1 MMTRTLIGTA
11 AILTILAPAISAQ
24 AFDRKSLVWQKCTGC
39 HAPGGDGKISRV
51 EEIRTTPEEWT
62 VIIDRMRRVHGMP
75 LTKVEMDGLIKELC
89 ATQIL
94 TREEQAKVSY
104 LSLFHNSQQQ
114 ETAEGK
120 EEERLFATCVRCHSA
135 GKIRSYRMT
144 ESSWSKVRDF
154 HLYMDPAVVYQM
166 REMHWREEAE
176 TVLRD
181 LAKSLAYGKA
191 WSAPEARLEGQW
203 AVTGYEPGK
212 GTYRGQADITGGAG
226 GEYKIAGKLQ
236 YSDGTSEAFDG
247 EATLYGGYALR
258 TRTRHAGAETRGAY
272 ILNGAE
278 LKGENHFPAPRFRT
292 STATWVRKDAGTR
305 VVRVT
310 PGFLLSGE
318 RSTLRV
324 EGVDLP
330 AVTAADVAFTGGSV
344 KVVSARRVAPDVV
357 EIQVVASARDIGAA
371 RLALKGLDAGSI
383 VLAPRVDYIV
393 VTPAIGRARLAGGPH
408 YPPEGVQFEAIAYAR
423 RGEPKR
429 EALAVVPAALRASDG
444 VALGPV
450 PAKFSLVEEKTR
462 EGDDDLRWISGIGA
476 NGSYLPTR
484 DYGPIPGRP
493 YTNEGSGLVKVV
505 ATHTRGG
512 KSFRAEAKLAVTVP
526 DFVQRIR

>member
-1 MMTRTLIGTA
+1 MTRTLIGA
-11 AILTILAPAISAQ
+11 VAGLALLASATSAQ
-24 AFDRKSLVWQKCTGC
+24 AFDRKSLVWQKCTAC
-39 HAPGGDGKISRV
+39 HAPGGDGKIPRV

-62 VIIDRMRRVHGMP
+62 VIVDRMRRLHGMP
-75 LTKVEMDGLIKELC
+75 LTKDEMDGLLKELC
-89 ATQIL
+89 STQIL
-94 TREEQAKVSY
+94 TPDEQAKVSY

-114 ETAEGK
+114 EAPEGK
-120 EEERLFATCVRCHSA
+120 DEERLFATCVRCHSA

-154 HLYMDPAVVYQM
+154 HLFMDPAVVYQL

-176 TVLRD
+176 AVLRD

-191 WSAPEARLEGQW
+191 RSAPEARLEGRW
-203 AVTGYEPGK
+203 AVMGYEPGK
-212 GTYRGQADITGGAG
+212 GTYRGEAEITGGAG
-226 GEYKIAGKLQ
+226 GEYRIAGKLQ
-236 YSDGTSEAFDG
+236 YSDRTSEPFEG

-272 ILNGAE
+272 VLNGAE

-318 RSTLRV
+318 KSTLKV

-330 AVTAADVAFTGGSV
+330 AITAADVAFTGGSV
-344 KVVSARRVAPDVV
+344 KVLSARRVAPEVV
-357 EIQVVASARDIGAA
+357 EVQVVASAPDVSAV
-371 RLALKGLDAGSI
+371 RLALKGLDAGSV
-383 VLAPRVDYIV
+383 VLAPRVDHIV

-408 YPPEGVQFEAIAYAR
+408 YPPEGVQFEAIAYATH
-423 RGEPKR
+423 GKAKGD
-429 EALAVVPAALRASDG
+429 ALAVVPAALGASDD

-450 PAKFSLVEEKTR
+450 AAKFSLLEEKTR
-462 EGDDDLRWISGIGA
+462 EGDDDLRYISSIGV
-476 NGSYLPTR
+476 NGSYIPTGN
-484 DYGPIPGRP
+484 YGPVPGRP

-512 KSFRAEAKLAVTVP
+512 KTYRAEARLAVTVP

>member
-1 MMTRTLIGTA
+1 MTRTLIGAA
-11 AILTILAPAISAQ
+11 AILALLAPATSAQ
-24 AFDRKSLVWQKCTGC
+24 AFERTSLVWQKCTSC
-39 HAPGGDGKISRV
+39 HAPGADGKIPRV

-62 VIIDRMRRVHGMP
+62 VIVDRMRRLHGMP
-75 LTKVEMDGLIKELC
+75 LTKVEMDGLLKELC
-89 ATQIL
+89 STQIL
-94 TREEQAKVSY
+94 TPAEQAKVSY

-114 ETAEGK
+114 EIPEGK
-120 EEERLFATCVRCHSA
+120 DEERLFATCVRCHSA

-144 ESSWSKVRDF
+144 ESSWSKLRDF
-154 HLYMDPAVVYQM
+154 HLFMDPAIVYQM

-176 TVLRD
+176 AVLRD
-181 LAKSLAYGKA
+181 VAKSLAYGKA
-191 WSAPEARLEGQW
+191 WSASEARLDGQW

-212 GTYRGQADITGGAG
+212 GTYRGEADITGGAG

-236 YSDGTSEAFDG
+236 YSDGTSEPFDG
-247 EATLYGGYALR
+247 EATLYGGSALR

-292 STATWVRKDAGTR
+292 STATWIRMDAGTR
-305 VVRVT
+305 VMRVT

-318 RSTLRV
+318 KSTLRV
-324 EGVDLP
+324 EGIDLP
-330 AVTAADVAFTGGSV
+330 AVTKADVAFTGGSV
-344 KVVSARRVAPDVV
+344 KVLSARRVAPAVI
-357 EIQVVASARDIGAA
+357 EMQVVASAPSVGAA
-371 RLALKGLDAGSI
+371 RLALKGLDAGSV

-393 VTPAIGRARLAGGPH
+393 VTPATGRARLAGGSY
-408 YPPEGVQFEAIAYAR
+408 YPAEGVQFEAIAYAKQ
-423 RGEPKR
+423 GKAKG
-429 EALAVVPAALRASDG
+429 EALAVVPAALGASED

-450 PAKFSLVEEKTR
+450 AAKFSLVEEKTR

-476 NGSYLPTR
+476 NGSYVPTR

-505 ATHTRGG
+505 ARHTRGG